1 MCVERNSRLPIAY
14 GRKQEEPAIN
24 YTMSVIEHGIE
35 HREKGETVQK
45 KKRPWQGEANKA
57 QRQELVRY
65 LVGQAEQRGYLLA
78 TPETPKLA
86 TDHFRHWCKQALHP
100 AITVELQGACTTII
114 ADTGPVGKGLEA
126 QGRLWRSDPWPTL
139 AATPDLQAQ
148 LTRLAEYYLS
158 RSPYQAMFF
167 RAGRDE
173 TILKNILAEDA
184 EQAVHDLLTL
194 WSQAMAQYEVLLE
207 TRHRADI
214 SETHSSELAEPAWMV
229 ALKQA
234 EEQAETAMVLS
245 FGDTLK
251 VPERLSTLLSKVQI
265 CAFLGLPTKTK
276 ERKAIL
282 VQQLRTL
289 LEADQRA
296 KARFFHVFAQEL
308 AVEPWELETLL
319 GCSTT
324 ERKQWLADGKL
335 TPLTTRSIFKSGRKL
350 IFPVFDRSSIQRLT
364 QKDLEGWRAEHAALV
379 AMRRKTGAQKASSRR
394 VQNEQARQ
402 NEFAMVE
409 SLFSEWEQHEFPEL
423 AAVFRLAYWT
433 MWASR
438 WAKENHVKGI
448 KAVKHQALY
457 EQRRERWYARKDEAL
472 SVLANS
478 SYARI
483 AFYRPD
489 QADKIILSLCDGHC
503 QSMKQ
508 GFYEGKRDF
517 YVAHT
522 KEIKACP
529 GCHVTIEL
537 DYYSL
542 YSLEI
547 VADVRPDMRFAFH
560 IPYLA
565 GLAFLPPPHSLPH
578 VTQAEQEDGLFRFGR
593 RLEEGEKF
601 LYREKDVETQFTQAL
616 TEARRLFSSVEPS
629 SFGEK
634 KAR

>member
-1 MCVERNSRLPIAY
+1 M
-14 GRKQEEPAIN
+14 
-24 YTMSVIEHGIE
+24 
-35 HREKGETVQK
+35 QK
-45 KKRPWQGEANKA
+45 KKIPRQSEANKA

-65 LVGQAEQRGYLLA
+65 LVGQAEQQGYLLV

-86 TDHFRHWCKQALHP
+86 TDHFRHWCKQALYP
-100 AITVELQGACTTII
+100 AITVALQGTRATVI
-114 ADTGPVGKGLEA
+114 ADTGPVAKWLER
-126 QGRLWRSDPWPTL
+126 QGRLRKSDPWPTL
-139 AATPDLQAQ
+139 ALTRDLLAQ

-167 RAGRDE
+167 RTGRDE

-184 EQAVHDLLTL
+184 EQAVRDLLTL

-214 SETHSSELAEPAWMV
+214 SEICSSKLAEPAWMV

-234 EEQAETAMVLS
+234 EDQEETATDLPL
-245 FGDTLK
+245 GDTLK
-251 VPERLSTLLSKVQI
+251 VPERLSALLSKVQV
-265 CAFLGLPTKTK
+265 CAFLGLPTKTN
-276 ERKAIL
+276 ESKAAL
-282 VQQLRTL
+282 VRRLRTL
-289 LEADQRA
+289 LEADQHA
-296 KARFFHVFAQEL
+296 KARFFDVFAQEL

-324 ERKQWLADGKL
+324 ERKRWLADGKL
-335 TPLTTRSIFKSGRKL
+335 TPLTTRSVFKSGREL
-350 IFPVFDRSSIQRLT
+350 VYPVFDRRSIQRLT
-364 QKDLEGWRAEHAALV
+364 QQDIDGWRAEHASLV

-394 VQNEQARQ
+394 AQNEQARQ
-402 NEFAMVE
+402 NEFARVE
-409 SLFSEWEQHEFPEL
+409 SAFSEWEQQEFPEL
-423 AAVFRLAYWT
+423 TAIFRLAYWT

-448 KAVKHQALY
+448 KAVKYQALY
-457 EQRRERWYARKDEAL
+457 GQRRERWYARKDEAL
-472 SVLANS
+472 SVLAHS

-489 QADKIILSLCDGHC
+489 QADKITLSLCDDHY

-517 YVAHT
+517 YGAHT

-529 GCHVTIEL
+529 GCHVVIEPE
-537 DYYSL
+537 YYSL

-547 VADVRPDMRFAFH
+547 VADVRPDTRFAFH
-560 IPYLA
+560 IPYHS

-578 VTQAEQEDGLFRFGR
+578 VTQTEQEDGLFRFGR
-593 RLEEGEKF
+593 RLEEGEKI
-601 LYREKDVETQFTQAL
+601 LYREKDVETQFAQAL

>member
-1 MCVERNSRLPIAY
+1 M
-14 GRKQEEPAIN
+14 
-24 YTMSVIEHGIE
+24 
-35 HREKGETVQK
+35 QK
-45 KKRPWQGEANKA
+45 KERPRQGEANKA

-65 LVGQAEQRGYLLA
+65 LVRQAEQRGYLLV

-86 TDHFRHWCKQALHP
+86 TDYFRHWCKQALYP
-100 AITVELQGACTTII
+100 AITVELQGARATVI

-158 RSPYQAMFF
+158 RSPYQAMCF
-167 RAGRDE
+167 RTGKDE

-194 WSQAMAQYEVLLE
+194 WSHAMAQYEALLE
-207 TRHRADI
+207 IRHRADI
-214 SETHSSELAEPAWMV
+214 SETCSSELAEPSWMV
-229 ALKQA
+229 ALKQV
-234 EEQAETAMVLS
+234 EEQAETATDLPL
-245 FGDTLK
+245 GDTIK

-265 CAFLGLPTKTK
+265 CAFLGLPTKTN
-276 ERKAIL
+276 EPKAAL
-282 VQQLRTL
+282 VQRLRTL

-296 KARFFHVFAQEL
+296 KARFFDVFAQEL

-324 ERKQWLADGKL
+324 ERKRWLADGKL
-335 TPLTTRSIFKSGRKL
+335 TPLTTRSVFKSGREL
-350 IFPVFDRSSIQRLT
+350 VYPVFDRRSIQRLT
-364 QKDLEGWRAEHAALV
+364 QEDLAGWRAEHAALV
-379 AMRRKTGAQKASSRR
+379 AMRRKTGAQKASWRR
-394 VQNEQARQ
+394 AQNEQARQ

-409 SLFSEWEQHEFPEL
+409 GVFSQWEHHEFPEL
-423 AAVFRLAYWT
+423 AAVCRLAYWT

-438 WAKENHVKGI
+438 WAKENHVRGI

-472 SVLANS
+472 KVLAS
-478 SYARI
+478 SSSARI

-489 QADKIILSLCDGHC
+489 QADKITLSLCDGHY
-503 QSMKQ
+503 QRMRR

-517 YVAHT
+517 YETHT
-522 KEIKACP
+522 KEIKTCP
-529 GCHVTIEL
+529 WCHVIIEL

-547 VADVRPDMRFAFH
+547 VADVRPDMHFAFH
-560 IPYLA
+560 IPYPS
-565 GLAFLPPPHSLPH
+565 GVAFLPLPHSLPH
-578 VTQAEQEDGLFRFGR
+578 VTQTEQEDGLFRFGR
-593 RLEEGEKF
+593 RLEEGEKI

-616 TEARRLFSSVEPS
+616 TAARRLFSSVELPVTAKRNQARIDN
-629 SFGEK
+629 EK
-634 KAR
+634 

>member
-1 MCVERNSRLPIAY
+1 
-14 GRKQEEPAIN
+14 
-24 YTMSVIEHGIE
+24 
-35 HREKGETVQK
+35 VQK
-45 KKRPWQGEANKA
+45 KKIPRQSEANKA

-65 LVGQAEQRGYLLA
+65 LVGQAEQQGYLLV

-86 TDHFRHWCKQALHP
+86 TDHFRHWCKQALYP
-100 AITVELQGACTTII
+100 AITVALQGTRATVI
-114 ADTGPVGKGLEA
+114 ADTGPVAKGLETR
-126 QGRLWRSDPWPTL
+126 GRLRKSDPWPTL
-139 AATPDLQAQ
+139 ALTPDLLAQ

-167 RAGRDE
+167 RTGRDE

-207 TRHRADI
+207 TRDRADI
-214 SETHSSELAEPAWMV
+214 SEICSSKLAEPAWMV

-234 EEQAETAMVLS
+234 EDQAETATDLPL
-245 FGDTLK
+245 GDTLK
-251 VPERLSTLLSKVQI
+251 VPERLSALLSKVQV
-265 CAFLGLPTKTK
+265 CAFLGLPTKTN
-276 ERKAIL
+276 ESKAAL
-282 VQQLRTL
+282 VQRLRTL
-289 LEADQRA
+289 LEADQHA
-296 KARFFHVFAQEL
+296 KARFFDVFAQEL

-324 ERKQWLADGKL
+324 ERKRWLADGKL
-335 TPLTTRSIFKSGRKL
+335 TPLTTRSVFKSGREL
-350 IFPVFDRSSIQRLT
+350 VYPVFDRRSIQRLT
-364 QKDLEGWRAEHAALV
+364 QQDIDGWRAEHAALV

-394 VQNEQARQ
+394 AQNEQARQ
-402 NEFAMVE
+402 NEFARVE
-409 SLFSEWEQHEFPEL
+409 SVFSEWEQQEFPEL
-423 AAVFRLAYWT
+423 AAIFRLAYWT

-448 KAVKHQALY
+448 KAVKYQALY
-457 EQRRERWYARKDEAL
+457 GQRRERWYARKDEAL
-472 SVLANS
+472 SVLAHS

-489 QADKIILSLCDGHC
+489 QADKITLSLCDDHY

-517 YVAHT
+517 YGAHT

-529 GCHVTIEL
+529 GCHVVIEL
-537 DYYSL
+537 EYYSL

-547 VADVRPDMRFAFH
+547 VADVRPDTRFAFH
-560 IPYLA
+560 IPYHS

-578 VTQAEQEDGLFRFGR
+578 VTQTEQEDGLFRFGR
-593 RLEEGEKF
+593 RLEEGEKI
-601 LYREKDVETQFTQAL
+601 LYREKDVETQFAQAL

>member
-1 MCVERNSRLPIAY
+1 MLSEY
-14 GRKQEEPAIN
+14 
-24 YTMSVIEHGIE
+24 
-35 HREKGETVQK
+35 REKGETVQK
-45 KKRPWQGEANKA
+45 KKRPRQGEANKA

-65 LVGQAEQRGYLLA
+65 LVEQAKQQGYLLV

-86 TDHFRHWCKQALHP
+86 TDYFRHWCKQALHP
-100 AITVELQGACTTII
+100 AITVALRGACATVI
-114 ADTGPVGKGLEA
+114 ADTGPVGTGLEA
-126 QGRLWRSDPWPTL
+126 QGKLWRSDPWPTL
-139 AATPDLQAQ
+139 ASTPDLQAK
-148 LTRLAEYYLS
+148 LTQLAELYLS

-167 RAGRDE
+167 RTGRDE

-194 WSQAMAQYEVLLE
+194 WSHTLAQYEALLE

-214 SETHSSELAEPAWMV
+214 SETRSSGPAEPAWMV
-229 ALKQA
+229 VLKQV
-234 EEQAETAMVLS
+234 EEQAETAMDLPV
-245 FGDTLK
+245 GDTIK
-251 VPERLSTLLSKVQI
+251 VPEHLSTLLSKMQI
-265 CAFLGLPTKTK
+265 CAFLGLPTKTN
-276 ERKAIL
+276 ESKAAL
-282 VQQLRTL
+282 VQRLCTI

-296 KARFFHVFAQEL
+296 KARFFDVFAQEL

-319 GCSTT
+319 GCSKT
-324 ERKQWLADGKL
+324 ERKRWLADGKL
-335 TPLTTRSIFKSGRKL
+335 TPLTTRSVFKSGREL
-350 IFPVFDRSSIQRLT
+350 VYPVFDRRSIQRLT
-364 QKDLEGWRAEHAALV
+364 QEDIEGWRAEHAALV

-394 VQNEQARQ
+394 VQNKQARQ

-409 SLFSEWEQHEFPEL
+409 SVFSEWEQHEFPEL
-423 AAVFRLAYWT
+423 AAIFRLAYWT
-433 MWASR
+433 MWVSR

-448 KAVKHQALY
+448 KAVKYQALY
-457 EQRRERWYARKDEAL
+457 EQQRERWYARKDEAV

-489 QADKIILSLCDGHC
+489 QADKITLSLCDDHY

-529 GCHVTIEL
+529 GCNVTIEL

-560 IPYLA
+560 IPYPL
-565 GLAFLPPPHSLPH
+565 GIAFLPPPHSLPH

-593 RLEEGEKF
+593 RLEEGEKI

-616 TEARRLFSSVEPS
+616 TAARRLFSSVELPVTAKRNQARIDN
-629 SFGEK
+629 EK
-634 KAR
+634 

>member
-1 MCVERNSRLPIAY
+1 V
-14 GRKQEEPAIN
+14 
-24 YTMSVIEHGIE
+24 
-35 HREKGETVQK
+35 
-45 KKRPWQGEANKA
+45 
-57 QRQELVRY
+57 
-65 LVGQAEQRGYLLA
+65 
-78 TPETPKLA
+78 TPETPQLA
-86 TDHFRHWCKQALHP
+86 TDYFRHWCKQALYP
-100 AITVELQGACTTII
+100 AITVALQGVSATII

-126 QGRLWRSDPWPTL
+126 QGKLRRSDPWPTL
-139 AATPDLQAQ
+139 APTPDLQAQ

-167 RAGRDE
+167 RIGRDE
-173 TILKNILAEDA
+173 AVLKNILAEDA
-184 EQAVHDLLTL
+184 EQAVRDLLTL

-207 TRHRADI
+207 TRHLADI
-214 SETHSSELAEPAWMV
+214 SEAYSSNLAEPAWMV

-234 EEQAETAMVLS
+234 KEQAETATDLPL
-245 FGDTLK
+245 GDTLTT
-251 VPERLSTLLSKVQI
+251 PERLSTLLSKVQI
-265 CAFLGLPTKTK
+265 CAFLGLPTKTN
-276 ERKAIL
+276 EPKAAL
-282 VQQLRTL
+282 VQRLRTL

-296 KARFFHVFAQEL
+296 KVCFFDVFAQEL

-324 ERKQWLADGKL
+324 ERKRWVADGKL
-335 TPLTTRSIFKSGRKL
+335 TPLTTRSVFKSGREL
-350 IFPVFDRSSIQRLT
+350 VYPVFDRRSIQSLT
-364 QKDLEGWRAEHAALV
+364 QEDIDGWRAEHTALV

-394 VQNEQARQ
+394 AQNEQARQ
-402 NEFAMVE
+402 SEFARVE
-409 SLFSEWEQHEFPEL
+409 SVFSEWEQHEFPEL

-448 KAVKHQALY
+448 KAVKYQALY

-472 SVLANS
+472 SVLAHS
-478 SYARI
+478 SYAHV

-489 QADKIILSLCDGHC
+489 QADKITLSLCDDHYL
-503 QSMKQ
+503 SMKQ
-508 GFYEGKRDF
+508 GFYEGQRDF

-537 DYYSL
+537 EYYSL

-547 VADVRPDMRFAFH
+547 VADGCPDMRFAFH

-565 GLAFLPPPHSLPH
+565 GLAFLPPPHSLPQ
-578 VTQAEQEDGLFRFGR
+578 VTQTEQEDGLFRFGR
-593 RLEEGEKF
+593 RLEEGEKV

-616 TEARRLFSSVEPS
+616 TEVRRLFSSVEPS
-629 SFGEK
+629 SYGEK
-634 KAR
+634 KPGEEIPSGTQSAF